1 MCIREGEWGRALS
14 YLENLSSNELTPRLE
29 NNKTL
34 KLLMVLVLVL
44 VLMLVVD
51 AGVGVGIW

>member
-1 MCIREGEWGRALS
+1 MGESLELS
-14 YLENLSSNELTPRLE
+14 IKPLQQLTTPRLE
-29 NNKTL
+29 NNRIL